1 MEHELIWFHT
11 EMAAVL
17 GQALKAHVA
26 AQGAAVGK
34 LSRLQDE
41 HFSDIKAML
50 AKKPAPLASRTSSD
64 SIRPICNPY
73 STCNQNALH

>member
-50 AKKPAPLASRTSSD
+50 AKSQTLSPASRYVD
-64 SIRPICNPY
+64 SIRFD
-73 STCNQNALH
+73 

>member
-26 AQGAAVGK
+26 AQGAAAGK

-50 AKKPAPLASRTSSD
+50 AKKPDAFVG
-64 SIRPICNPY
+64 
-73 STCNQNALH
+73 